1 MINRV
6 YIRGISFVSFT
17 MFDPEEL
24 NAKIARSHINA
35 EKVEAEAQGLES
47 KLLENY
53 EF

>member
-1 MINRV
+1 
-6 YIRGISFVSFT
+6 

-24 NAKIARSHINA
+24 DAKIARSHINA

-53 EF
+53 EFKKHDSFKKIGSTF